1 MGLNGKLFLVAF
13 LLFSKLS
20 VLQNIPLNC
29 LFLPSI
35 RWKKY
40 LSTNAFRTLTKMRY
54 LVLKIISP
62 SCFSF
67 IMGIFVP
74 SYIYLVY
81 GKQDAKGKLLMAIF
95 SPLIGV
101 VLEVI
106 CDLSTMRPA
115 VMVHNSSR
123 IFVRLVSAVVI
134 WISVYISSVASRPW
148 EHQVFC
154 YSWHGLW
161 CCRSHKEKHYGFHRS
176 HFPCNFTKKINPLG
190 NFSHSSAGET
200 NEWYRYFKHALWI
213 NCYRVC

>member
-1 MGLNGKLFLVAF
+1 MTRRQFLRKYNGSEHCLMSQVVFSCTCSSMEVCSLKVMGLNGKLFLVAF

-20 VLQNIPLNC
+20 VLQNIPLNG

-35 RWKKY
+35 RWKNY

-106 CDLSTMRPA
+106 SPLCVQR
-115 VMVHNSSR
+115 
-123 IFVRLVSAVVI
+123 
-134 WISVYISSVASRPW
+134 
-148 EHQVFC
+148 
-154 YSWHGLW
+154 LW
-161 CCRSHKEKHYGFHRS
+161 CITHPGYSFV
-176 HFPCNFTKKINPLG
+176 L
-190 NFSHSSAGET
+190 
-200 NEWYRYFKHALWI
+200 
-213 NCYRVC
+213 